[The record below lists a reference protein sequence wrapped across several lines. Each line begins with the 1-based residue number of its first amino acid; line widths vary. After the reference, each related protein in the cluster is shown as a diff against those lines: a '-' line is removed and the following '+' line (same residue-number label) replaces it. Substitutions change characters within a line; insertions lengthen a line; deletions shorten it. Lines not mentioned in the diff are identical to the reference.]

1 MITFERLKLSNG
13 LRVIIHE
20 DKSTPMVAVN
30 VVYNVGSKYEEP
42 DKTGFAHLFE
52 HLMFGGSVNIPD
64 FDDHIQDAGGENN
77 AFTNTDL
84 TNFYEVLPTENIETA
99 LWLESDRMLQL
110 RFSKKS
116 LETQKK
122 VVIEEFKET
131 CLNEP
136 YGDMWHHLSKLCYKV
151 HPYQWPTIGKDM
163 SHIAEATLDQVKTFF
178 YQYYRPDNA
187 VIVLAGNIEIKKGVE
202 LVEKWFGSI
211 PAGHFTKPTYLYE
224 QPQTSFRQDVLRQ
237 DVPHDAVYQGYHMAG
252 RLDDGFYACDLLSD
266 VLANGRSSRFYQRL
280 YKEQELFSTIDAFIS
295 GTVDPGLFIIEG
307 KTMPGISMEKA
318 KKAIRLELDMLKN
331 ELISE
336 HELSKLKNSV
346 ESSLLYSE
354 VSALNKA
361 ISLAYFEVLGDA
373 EMINIEAER
382 YHNVT
387 AEDIRNAA
395 QTVFREENCSEVLYE
410 ATEVQFS

>member
-1 MITFERLKLSNG
+1 MITFERFKLANG
-13 LRVIIHE
+13 LTDIIHE

-52 HLMFGGSVNIPD
+52 HLMFGGSINIPD

-84 TNFYEVLPTENIETA
+84 TNFYEVLPAENIETA

-116 LETQKK
+116 LDTQKK

-136 YGDMWHHLSKLCYKV
+136 YGDMWHHLSRLCYEV

-178 YQYYRPDNA
+178 YHYYRPDNA
-187 VIVLAGNIEIKKGVE
+187 VLVLAGNIDVKKGIE

-211 PAGHFTKPTYLYE
+211 PAGHYTKPNYLYE
-224 QPQTSFRQDVLRQ
+224 PPQIEFRQDILRQ

-252 RLDDGFYACDLLSD
+252 RMDDGFYACDLLSD

-307 KTMPGISMEKA
+307 KTMPGILMEKA
-318 KKAIRLELDMLKN
+318 KKAIKLELDMLKN
-331 ELISE
+331 DLISE
-336 HELSKLKNSV
+336 QELSKLKNSV

-354 VSALNKA
+354 VSVLNKA

-373 EMINIEAER
+373 DMINIEAER

-395 QTVFREENCSEVLYE
+395 QQVFREENCSEVLYE
-410 ATEVQFS
+410 ATEL

>member
-1 MITFERLKLSNG
+1 MITFERFKLTNG
-13 LRVIIHE
+13 LTVIIHE

-52 HLMFGGSVNIPD
+52 HLMFGGSINIPD

-84 TNFYEVLPTENIETA
+84 TNFYEVLPAENIETA

-116 LETQKK
+116 LDTQKK

-136 YGDMWHHLSKLCYKV
+136 YGDMWHHLSRLCYKV

-178 YQYYRPDNA
+178 YHYYRPDNA
-187 VIVLAGNIEIKKGVE
+187 VLVLAGNIDVKKGIE

-211 PAGHFTKPTYLYE
+211 PAGHYTKPNYLYE
-224 QPQTSFRQDVLRQ
+224 PPQTEFRQDILRQ

-252 RLDDGFYACDLLSD
+252 RMDDGFYACDLLSD

-318 KKAIRLELDMLKN
+318 KKAIQIELEMLKN
-331 ELISE
+331 DLISE
-336 HELSKLKNSV
+336 QELSKLKNSV

-354 VSALNKA
+354 VSVLNKA

-373 EMINIEAER
+373 DMINIESER

-395 QTVFREENCSEVLYE
+395 QTVFREENCSEVVYE
-410 ATEVQFS
+410 ATEA

>member
-1 MITFERLKLSNG
+1 MITFERFKLANG
-13 LRVIIHE
+13 LTVIIHE

-52 HLMFGGSVNIPD
+52 HLMFGGSINIPD

-84 TNFYEVLPTENIETA
+84 TNFYEVLPAENIETA

-116 LETQKK
+116 LDTQKK

-136 YGDMWHHLSKLCYKV
+136 YGDMWHHLSRLCYKV

-178 YQYYRPDNA
+178 YHYYRPDNA
-187 VIVLAGNIEIKKGVE
+187 VLVLAGNIDVKKGIQ

-211 PAGHFTKPTYLYE
+211 PAGHYTKPNYLYE
-224 QPQTSFRQDVLRQ
+224 PPQIEFRQDILRQ

-252 RLDDGFYACDLLSD
+252 RMDDGFYACDLLSD

-307 KTMPGISMEKA
+307 KTMPGILMEKA
-318 KKAIRLELDMLKN
+318 KKAIKLELDMLKN
-331 ELISE
+331 DLISE
-336 HELSKLKNSV
+336 QELSKLKNSV

-354 VSALNKA
+354 VSVLNKA

-373 EMINIEAER
+373 DMINIEAER

-395 QTVFREENCSEVLYE
+395 QQVFREENCSEVLYE
-410 ATEVQFS
+410 ATEL

>member
-1 MITFERLKLSNG
+1 MITFERFKLANG
-13 LRVIIHE
+13 LTVIIHE

-52 HLMFGGSVNIPD
+52 HLMFGGSINIPD

-84 TNFYEVLPTENIETA
+84 TNFYEVLPAENIETA

-116 LETQKK
+116 LDTQKK

-136 YGDMWHHLSKLCYKV
+136 YGDMWHHLSRLCYKV

-163 SHIAEATLDQVKTFF
+163 SHIAEATLDEVKTFF
-178 YQYYRPDNA
+178 YHYYRPDNA
-187 VIVLAGNIEIKKGVE
+187 VLVLAGNIDVKKGIE

-211 PAGHFTKPTYLYE
+211 PAGHYTKPNYLYE
-224 QPQTSFRQDVLRQ
+224 PPQIEFRQDILRQ

-252 RLDDGFYACDLLSD
+252 RMDDGFYACDLLSD

-307 KTMPGISMEKA
+307 KTMPGILMEKA
-318 KKAIRLELDMLKN
+318 KKAIKLELDILKN
-331 ELISE
+331 DLISE
-336 HELSKLKNSV
+336 QELSKLKNSV

-354 VSALNKA
+354 VSVLNKA

-373 EMINIEAER
+373 DMINIEAER

-395 QTVFREENCSEVLYE
+395 QQVFREENCSEVLYE
-410 ATEVQFS
+410 ATEL

>member
-1 MITFERLKLSNG
+1 MITFERFKLANG
-13 LRVIIHE
+13 LTVIIHE

-52 HLMFGGSVNIPD
+52 HLMFGGSINIPD

-84 TNFYEVLPTENIETA
+84 TNFYEVLPAENIETA

-116 LETQKK
+116 LDTQKK

-136 YGDMWHHLSKLCYKV
+136 YGDMWHHLSRLCYKV

-178 YQYYRPDNA
+178 YHYYRPDNA
-187 VIVLAGNIEIKKGVE
+187 VLVLAGNIDVKKGIE

-211 PAGHFTKPTYLYE
+211 PAGHFTKPNYLYE
-224 QPQTSFRQDVLRQ
+224 PPQTEFRQDILRQ

-252 RLDDGFYACDLLSD
+252 RMDDGFYACDLLSD

-318 KKAIRLELDMLKN
+318 KKAIQIELEMLKN
-331 ELISE
+331 DLISE
-336 HELSKLKNSV
+336 QELSKLKNSV

-354 VSALNKA
+354 VSVLNKA

-373 EMINIEAER
+373 DMINIESER

-395 QTVFREENCSEVLYE
+395 QTVFREENCSEVVYE
-410 ATEVQFS
+410 STEL

>member
-1 MITFERLKLSNG
+1 MITYERFKLANG
-13 LRVIIHE
+13 LTVIIHE

-52 HLMFGGSVNIPD
+52 HLMFGGSINIPD

-84 TNFYEVLPTENIETA
+84 TNFYEVLPAENIETA

-116 LETQKK
+116 LDTQKK

-136 YGDMWHHLSKLCYKV
+136 YGDMWHHLSRLCYKV

-178 YQYYRPDNA
+178 YHYYRPDNA
-187 VIVLAGNIEIKKGVE
+187 VLVLAGNIDVKKGIQ

-211 PAGHFTKPTYLYE
+211 PAGQYTKPNYLYE
-224 QPQTSFRQDVLRQ
+224 PPQIEFRQDILRQ

-252 RLDDGFYACDLLSD
+252 RMDDGFYACDLLSD

-318 KKAIRLELDMLKN
+318 KKAIKLELDMLKN
-331 ELISE
+331 DLISE
-336 HELSKLKNSV
+336 QELSKLKNSV

-354 VSALNKA
+354 VSVLNKA

-373 EMINIEAER
+373 DMINIEAER

-395 QTVFREENCSEVLYE
+395 QQVFREENCSEVLYE
-410 ATEVQFS
+410 ATEL

>member
-1 MITFERLKLSNG
+1 MITFERFKLANG
-13 LRVIIHE
+13 LTVIIHE

-52 HLMFGGSVNIPD
+52 HLMFGGSINIPD

-84 TNFYEVLPTENIETA
+84 TNFYEVLPAENIETA

-116 LETQKK
+116 LDTQKK

-136 YGDMWHHLSKLCYKV
+136 YGDMWHHLSRLCYEV
-151 HPYQWPTIGKDM
+151 HPYQWPTIGKDI
-163 SHIAEATLDQVKTFF
+163 SHIAEATLDEVKTFF
-178 YQYYRPDNA
+178 YHYYRPDNA
-187 VIVLAGNIEIKKGVE
+187 VLVLAGNIDVKKGIE

-211 PAGHFTKPTYLYE
+211 PAGHYTKPNYLYE
-224 QPQTSFRQDVLRQ
+224 PPQIEFRQDILRQ

-252 RLDDGFYACDLLSD
+252 RMDDGFYACDLLSD

-318 KKAIRLELDMLKN
+318 KKAIKLELDMLKN
-331 ELISE
+331 DLISE
-336 HELSKLKNSV
+336 QELSKLKNSV

-354 VSALNKA
+354 VSVLNKA

-373 EMINIEAER
+373 DMINIEAER

-395 QTVFREENCSEVLYE
+395 QQVFREDNCSEVLYE
-410 ATEVQFS
+410 ATEL

>member
-1 MITFERLKLSNG
+1 MITFERFKLANG
-13 LRVIIHE
+13 LTVIIHE
-20 DKSTPMVAVN
+20 DKSTPMVAAN

-52 HLMFGGSVNIPD
+52 HLMFGGSINIPD

-84 TNFYEVLPTENIETA
+84 TNFYEVLPAENIETA

-116 LETQKK
+116 LDTQKK

-136 YGDMWHHLSKLCYKV
+136 YGDMWHHLSRLCYEV

-163 SHIAEATLDQVKTFF
+163 SHIAEATLDEVKTFF
-178 YQYYRPDNA
+178 YHYYRPDNA
-187 VIVLAGNIEIKKGVE
+187 VLVLAGNIDVKKGIE

-211 PAGHFTKPTYLYE
+211 PAGHYTKPNYLYE
-224 QPQTSFRQDVLRQ
+224 PPQIEFRQDILRQ

-252 RLDDGFYACDLLSD
+252 RMDDGFYACDLLSD

-307 KTMPGISMEKA
+307 KTMPGILMEKA
-318 KKAIRLELDMLKN
+318 KKAIKLELDMLKN
-331 ELISE
+331 DLISE
-336 HELSKLKNSV
+336 QELSKLKNSV

-354 VSALNKA
+354 VSVLNKA

-373 EMINIEAER
+373 DMINIEAER

-395 QTVFREENCSEVLYE
+395 QQVFREENCSEVLYE
-410 ATEVQFS
+410 ATEL